1 MQRDSNDW
9 FMQYKNA
16 TRWTEWWIVCRLS
29 AGRKIVAL
37 SSVGAHCLQD
47 LSIFLKDICW
57 LHQYSSTLQL
67 ELYWHCRI
75 QATKNNIPKHN
86 RTELNFIAHDFF
98 NRSEQQNNIPKHN
111 ASDRQRTSCSL
122 HVHAQFMRPQVVQKS
137 RKNEA
142 RTQPNI
148 LLSLYETTQANRML
162 PYHLV
167 KTWTTM

>member
-1 MQRDSNDW
+1 MNWVMNRMPLICRQKDSCSFVGWSSLFARFFNLFW
-9 FMQYKNA
+9 KIY
-16 TRWTEWWIVCRLS
+16 
-29 AGRKIVAL
+29 AGCI
-37 SSVGAHCLQD
+37 
-47 LSIFLKDICW
+47 
-57 LHQYSSTLQL
+57 STLVPFNWSSALFLTLQFKP
-67 ELYWHCRI
+67 RR
-75 QATKNNIPKHN
+75 NIGHLMNK
-86 RTELNFIAHDFF
+86 TAKELNFIAHDFF

-111 ASDRQRTSCSL
+111 ASDRQRTACSL

-148 LLSLYETTQANRML
+148 LLSLYERTQANRML